1 MAHDDRDTQR
11 GPGMRGNP
19 GPGGPRGPF
28 DFWAEGGPPPPWPEM
43 KRRMREAFREG
54 FRPGDPEW
62 KKFFRQFFDGDM
74 PYGEKRGSNVLSLRV
89 DDRTLAAIDSLVE
102 AGLFST
108 RAESATWL
116 LQAGVASNGELFD
129 QINATVA
136 QIRNLR
142 EELQRKM
149 NTATGAPAPP
159 DGTPQEQPQPEQHTH
174 TEGGEQQPQ
183 W

>member
-1 MAHDDRDTQR
+1 MAYDEREMNSESGSGSR
-11 GPGMRGNP
+11 GGRGY
-19 GPGGPRGPF
+19 
-28 DFWAEGGPPPPWPEM
+28 WAEGQVPWPEM
-43 KRRMREAFREG
+43 RRRMREAFREG

-62 KKFFRQFFDGDM
+62 KRFFRQFFDGEA
-74 PYGEKRGSNVLSLRV
+74 PNGENRRSNVLSLRV

-116 LQAGVASNGELFD
+116 LQAGVAANGELFD

-136 QIRNLR
+136 EIRRLR

-149 NTATGAPAPP
+149 NAATGAPQSEG
-159 DGTPQEQPQPEQHTH
+159 DTTENHSEQPAQTGEGEQHH
-174 TEGGEQQPQ
+174 

>member
-1 MAHDDRDTQR
+1 MGFDER
-11 GPGMRGNP
+11 GTNNDPFS
-19 GPGGPRGPF
+19 GGPRGNRGY
-28 DFWAEGGPPPPWPEM
+28 WAEGGPAAWPEM
-43 KRRMREAFREG
+43 KRRMQDAFREG

-62 KKFFRQFFDGDM
+62 RRFFRQFFDGDGTN
-74 PYGEKRGSNVLSLRV
+74 GENRRSNVLSLRV

-116 LQAGVASNGELFD
+116 LQAGVAANGELFD
-129 QINATVA
+129 QINATVGE
-136 QIRNLR
+136 IRRLR

-149 NTATGAPAPP
+149 NAATGAPQEGEAAPH
-159 DGTPQEQPQPEQHTH
+159 DEQPTPTSEGEQHH
-174 TEGGEQQPQ
+174 

>member
-1 MAHDDRDTQR
+1 MTYDDRETR
-11 GPGMRGNP
+11 R
-19 GPGGPRGPF
+19 GPRGPF
-28 DFWAEGGPPPPWPEM
+28 EFWPEGGPPPPWPEM

-62 KKFFRQFFDGDM
+62 KKFFRQFFDGDA
-74 PYGEKRGSNVLSLRV
+74 PYGENRRSNVLSLRV

-102 AGLFST
+102 AGLFGT

-116 LQAGVASNGELFD
+116 LQAGVAANGELFD
-129 QINATVA
+129 EIKATVA
-136 QIRNLR
+136 QIRTLR

-149 NTATGAPAPP
+149 HTATGVHAQPESAPP
-159 DGTPQEQPQPEQHTH
+159 EQPPQEQPAH
-174 TEGGEQQPQ
+174 TEGGEQQ

>member
-1 MAHDDRDTQR
+1 
-11 GPGMRGNP
+11 MR
-19 GPGGPRGPF
+19 
-28 DFWAEGGPPPPWPEM
+28 
-43 KRRMREAFREG
+43 RRMREAFREG

-62 KKFFRQFFDGDM
+62 KRFFRQFFDSDTN
-74 PYGEKRGSNVLSLRV
+74 GETRRSNVLSLRV
-89 DDRTLAAIDSLVE
+89 DDRTLGAIDSLVE

-116 LQAGVASNGELFD
+116 LQAGVAANGELFD

-136 QIRNLR
+136 EIRRLR

-149 NTATGAPAPP
+149 NAATGAPYP
-159 DGTPQEQPQPEQHTH
+159 DGDAPAQQDEQPAQTGEGEPQH
-174 TEGGEQQPQ
+174 

>member
-1 MAHDDRDTQR
+1 T
-11 GPGMRGNP
+11 
-19 GPGGPRGPF
+19 
-28 DFWAEGGPPPPWPEM
+28 WPEM
-43 KRRMREAFREG
+43 RRRMRDAFREG

-62 KKFFRQFFDGDM
+62 KRFFRQFFDGEGSN
-74 PYGEKRGSNVLSLRV
+74 GENRRSNVLSLRV

-108 RAESATWL
+108 RAASATWL
-116 LQAGVASNGELFD
+116 LQAGVAANGELFD

-136 QIRNLR
+136 EIRRLR

-149 NTATGAPAPP
+149 NVATGAPDA
-159 DGTPQEQPQPEQHTH
+159 DGDTTGPHDEQPAQSGE
-174 TEGGEQQPQ
+174 GEQQH

>member
-1 MAHDDRDTQR
+1 MAYDEHDPHG
-11 GPGMRGNP
+11 GPGA
-19 GPGGPRGPF
+19 GPRGP
-28 DFWAEGGPPPPWPEM
+28 WAEGGPPTWPEM
-43 KRRMREAFREG
+43 RRRMRDAFREG

-62 KKFFRQFFDGDM
+62 KRFFRQFFDGEGSN
-74 PYGEKRGSNVLSLRV
+74 GENRRSNVLSLRV
-89 DDRTLAAIDSLVE
+89 DDRTLASIDSLVE

-116 LQAGVASNGELFD
+116 LQAGVAANGELFD

-136 QIRNLR
+136 EIRRLR

-149 NTATGAPAPP
+149 NVATGAPSA
-159 DGTPQEQPQPEQHTH
+159 DGDTTGQHDEQPAESG
-174 TEGGEQQPQ
+174 EGEQQH